1 MAKKFMYVCLGI
13 LALAGAFH
21 LGAARGQATMQTSDI
36 AVATGTIGHGQ
47 LIPLPYYSD
56 GTLATQ
62 DECTWVVIPRILHT
76 GHNNTYGFECRPN
89 PDRTVYF
96 RQVTAHGQ
104 FFDSTAQYLIIAVRG
119 GATATQPTTWGQIK
133 AEFGK

>member
-1 MAKKFMYVCLGI
+1 MAKKFMYICLGI
-13 LALAGAFH
+13 LGLAGAFH
-21 LGAARGQATMQTSDI
+21 LGAHSGEAASQCSDV

-47 LIPLPYYSD
+47 RIPLPYYAD
-56 GTLATQ
+56 GTQATQ
-62 DECTWVVIPRILHT
+62 DECVWIVIPRILHT

-104 FFDSTAQYLIIAVRG
+104 YFDSTAQYLIIALRG
-119 GATATQPTTWGQIK
+119 GATAAESTTWSQIK
-133 AEFGK
+133 AEFGE